1 MEQKA
6 DSISIIEMELMTLVR
21 QLDTLGR
28 KGSLYDQVDRA
39 GYLALRTLERLGP
52 IRTNALAEALHLDAS
67 TVTRQV
73 TALVAGGFVAR
84 RPDPAD
90 GRSSTLALTAGG
102 RRIMRAVEKERRRIL
117 NEMFCDWSEKRP
129 ARPRP
134 GPDQAQRLAHRAGDN
149 VAGPGLAGYQ
159 RRLTRGTVAPRAR
172 KSDVAEPQADAPELA
187 LATVRARMPSV
198 ARSAPSEMTGKI
210 PASR

>member
-1 MEQKA
+1 MDQDT

-28 KGSLYDQVDRA
+28 RGSLYVQVDRA

-52 IRTNALAEALHLDAS
+52 VRTNALAEALHLDAS

-90 GRSSTLALTAGG
+90 GRSSTLVLTAEG
-102 RRIMRAVEKERRRIL
+102 RRIMRAVELERRHML
-117 NEMFCDWSEKRP
+117 LEMFDDWAEDDRRDLGRTLTKLNVSLIDRVAKLRDQ
-129 ARPRP
+129 P
-134 GPDQAQRLAHRAGDN
+134 G
-149 VAGPGLAGYQ
+149 
-159 RRLTRGTVAPRAR
+159 
-172 KSDVAEPQADAPELA
+172 
-187 LATVRARMPSV
+187 
-198 ARSAPSEMTGKI
+198 
-210 PASR
+210 

>member
-1 MEQKA
+1 MDQGT

-28 KGSLYDQVDRA
+28 RGSLYVEVDRA

-52 IRTNALAEALHLDAS
+52 VRTNAVAEALHLDAS

-90 GRSSTLALTAGG
+90 GRSSTLALTAEG
-102 RRIMRAVEKERRRIL
+102 RRIMRAVERERRQML
-117 NEMFCDWSEKRP
+117 LEMFDDWAEDDRRDLGRVLTKLNVSLIDRVAKLRDE
-129 ARPRP
+129 P
-134 GPDQAQRLAHRAGDN
+134 G
-149 VAGPGLAGYQ
+149 
-159 RRLTRGTVAPRAR
+159 
-172 KSDVAEPQADAPELA
+172 
-187 LATVRARMPSV
+187 
-198 ARSAPSEMTGKI
+198 
-210 PASR
+210 

>member
-1 MEQKA
+1 MDQGT

-28 KGSLYDQVDRA
+28 WGSLYVQVDRA

-52 IRTNALAEALHLDAS
+52 VRTNALAEALHLDAS

-90 GRSSTLALTAGG
+90 GRSSTLALTTEG
-102 RRIMRAVEKERRRIL
+102 RRIMRAVERERRHML
-117 NEMFCDWSEKRP
+117 LEMFDDWAEDDRRDLGRVLTKLNVSLIDLVAQLRDQ
-129 ARPRP
+129 P
-134 GPDQAQRLAHRAGDN
+134 G
-149 VAGPGLAGYQ
+149 
-159 RRLTRGTVAPRAR
+159 
-172 KSDVAEPQADAPELA
+172 
-187 LATVRARMPSV
+187 
-198 ARSAPSEMTGKI
+198 
-210 PASR
+210 

>member
-1 MEQKA
+1 MEQAA

-102 RRIMRAVEKERRRIL
+102 RRIMRAVEKERRRVL
-117 NEMFCDWSEKRP
+117 NEMFCAWSENDRRDLGRVLTKLNVSLIERVAMLREGGSP
-129 ARPRP
+129 A
-134 GPDQAQRLAHRAGDN
+134 
-149 VAGPGLAGYQ
+149 
-159 RRLTRGTVAPRAR
+159 T
-172 KSDVAEPQADAPELA
+172 SAD
-187 LATVRARMPSV
+187 
-198 ARSAPSEMTGKI
+198 
-210 PASR
+210 